1 MIDLETDPGTG
12 LLFIGLA
19 VFVVLGFLTLTG
31 TWALIIWVVIG
42 LLAAFIL
49 YAIGVR
55 LSKWARGEYQFR
67 SSDRGGGH

>member
-19 VFVVLGFLTLTG
+19 AFVVLGFLTLTG

-42 LLAAFIL
+42 LVVAFGV
-49 YAIGVR
+49 YALGTR

-67 SSDRGGGH
+67 DTDQGGR

>member
-1 MIDLETDPGTG
+1 MIDLETDPATG

-42 LLAAFIL
+42 LVAAFIL
-49 YAIGVR
+49 YAIGAR
-55 LSKWARGEYQFR
+55 LSRWARGKHQYRAPER
-67 SSDRGGGH
+67 E